1 MLPIRCHVRLVIAA
15 ERLEWLLKHFHVVL
29 ENEYQKINESV
40 QEQYELMASAP
51 PHTPGAAR
59 RVNQSTS
66 GGIASLHDCMY

>member
-29 ENEYQKINESV
+29 ENEHQKINESV

-51 PHTPGAAR
+51 PTHTWSCKESQPKHQWWHR
-59 RVNQSTS
+59 L
-66 GGIASLHDCMY
+66 IA